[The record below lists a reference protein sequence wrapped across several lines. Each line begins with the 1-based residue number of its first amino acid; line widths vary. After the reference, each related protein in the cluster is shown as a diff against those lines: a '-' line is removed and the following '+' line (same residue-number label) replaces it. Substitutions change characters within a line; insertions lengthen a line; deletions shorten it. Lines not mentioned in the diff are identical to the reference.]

1 MKHYYLL
8 VDYCY
13 FLLFHLYFLLN
24 LTVYYY
30 YCYYYLQLE
39 YSDQFFSINQI
50 ENHEVRSVFQST
62 FIDLLYK
69 QVDVVFL
76 LNVNPLRLSH

>member
-1 MKHYYLL
+1 MKHYYLF

-30 YCYYYLQLE
+30 YRYYYLQLE